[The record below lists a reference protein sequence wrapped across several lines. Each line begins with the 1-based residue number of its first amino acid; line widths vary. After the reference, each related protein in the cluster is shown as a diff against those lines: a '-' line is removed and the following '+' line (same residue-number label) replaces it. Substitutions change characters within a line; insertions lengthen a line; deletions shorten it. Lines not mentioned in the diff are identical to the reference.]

1 MAFKNDYCIDG
12 GFERTAAVELH
23 QGKKRQRGQKICRS
37 KICSRRDFNLVARQ
51 TGCGAGSAFHPTKK
65 SWIILQLTNH
75 LETFIN
81 LGAGMSCTILP
92 TVLNRSNLQL
102 TMSLELKGPDG
113 SVKDLSVVRVTTKTD
128 KPFEVA
134 VGDMDLTLTPRISSE

>member
-1 MAFKNDYCIDG
+1 MVALSALLPSSCTKAKNAS
-12 GFERTAAVELH
+12 EA
-23 QGKKRQRGQKICRS
+23 
-37 KICSRRDFNLVARQ
+37 
-51 TGCGAGSAFHPTKK
+51 KK
-65 SWIILQLTNH
+65 SAAPKSAPAAISTSSPGKPAAAPAALSTQPRNLGDLQLTNH